1 MHFKKRYLV
10 FQFSEGKT
18 EEYKN
23 QLLADFYI

>member
-10 FQFSEGKT
+10 FQFSEGET

-23 QLLADFYI
+23 QLKAGF